1 MKNSLNKLYRSQ
13 KVIKLC
19 SLQLFNL
26 KSCQAKTMFEFLN
39 FEIQILQTMSDGEAP
54 QIKIVDLKSYKT

>member
-1 MKNSLNKLYRSQ
+1 
-13 KVIKLC
+13 
-19 SLQLFNL
+19 
-26 KSCQAKTMFEFLN
+26 MFEFLN